1 MCQSNRP
8 HILTVV
14 ANILWRSD
22 GFSLV
27 LCHFSGEGEK
37 QVFFLKKSKV
47 YKSENPKRET
57 ADKTTENKMKGT
69 Q

>member
-37 QVFFLKKSKV
+37 QVLLKESEV
-47 YKSENPKRET
+47 YKSKNPKREI
-57 ADKTTENKMKGT
+57 ANKTTENKMKGT